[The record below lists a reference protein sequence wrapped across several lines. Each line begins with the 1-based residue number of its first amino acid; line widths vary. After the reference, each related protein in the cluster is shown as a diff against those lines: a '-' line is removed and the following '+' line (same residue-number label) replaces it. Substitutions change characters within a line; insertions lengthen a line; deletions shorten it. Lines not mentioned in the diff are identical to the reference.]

1 MKTKMVKTHADKSTE
16 KNSTLTSLTR
26 IWRTVAGLTLLF
38 AVLMLASCQKDDIE
52 PIQKPESIIPER
64 FMVEIPGSISSSAEF
79 KSTKVDTLQGNQIY
93 EHLRN
98 FIAVGEFGAEL
109 AQNVM
114 LAIATFNLNRPLEI
128 TFISDEDGRTKHIS
142 IIESVNFEGISW
154 QYRLT
159 LTDVE
164 SAGIGLQ
171 VFWNLLPLKGIAIIN
186 PYNISRLTEEIFEN
200 THFRTDYSETGEFG
214 YDAHMIVSISGLPL
228 PDPINQPFAIDKMK
242 MFVGRNGDIVSLYG
256 NSLHPNAM
264 FFTNQTGF
272 NWAFAAAADE
282 AQDIAVAE
290 VGLPPMDLYA
300 SDRETLLGT
309 YSIQNVLSDQIL
321 SVWPTINPEVLNAY
335 LYHTQAP
342 GYFSQQGFIQGG
354 TPPSSAWQPLE
365 QLLPGLT
372 PYNPAHILGLN
383 VGFDE

>member
-1 MKTKMVKTHADKSTE
+1 MKTKMMKVCADKATGN
-16 KNSTLTSLTR
+16 NSALASMYRVWKSATGITLL
-26 IWRTVAGLTLLF
+26 IMVLTLS
-38 AVLMLASCQKDDIE
+38 SCQKDDIE

-64 FMVEIPGSISSSAEF
+64 FMVEIPGSISSADAL
-79 KSTKVDTLQGNQIY
+79 KNTQVDTLQGNQIY
-93 EHLRN
+93 EHLRT

-142 IIESVNFEGISW
+142 IIENVSFEESNW

-159 LTDVE
+159 MTDVE
-164 SAGIGLQ
+164 SSGIGMQ

-186 PYNISRLTEEIFEN
+186 PYNINRNSEEIYEN
-200 THFRTDYSETGEFG
+200 TNFRTDYSEAGEFG
-214 YDAHMIVSISGLPL
+214 YDAHMIVSLTGFPL
-228 PDPINQPFAIDKMK
+228 PDPISQPFALDKMK
-242 MFVGRNGDIVSLYG
+242 MFVGRSGDIVSLYG

-272 NWAFAAAADE
+272 NWAFVAAADE

-290 VGLPPMDLYA
+290 VGLPPMDLDA
-300 SDRETLLGT
+300 SDRETLLST
-309 YSIQNVLSDQIL
+309 YSVKNVLSNQIL
-321 SVWPTINPEVLNAY
+321 SVWPGINPDLLNAY
-335 LYHTQAP
+335 LYNTEAP
-342 GYFSQQGFIQGG
+342 GYFNQQGFVQGG
-354 TPPSSAWQPLE
+354 TPPSTAWQVLE
-365 QLLPGLT
+365 QLILDLT
-372 PYNPAHILGLN
+372 PYNPVHILDLN

>member
-1 MKTKMVKTHADKSTE
+1 MKTKMMKVCADKATGN
-16 KNSTLTSLTR
+16 NSALASMYRVWKSATGITLL
-26 IWRTVAGLTLLF
+26 IMVLTLS
-38 AVLMLASCQKDDIE
+38 SCQKDDIE

-64 FMVEIPGSISSSAEF
+64 FMVEIPGSISSADAL
-79 KSTKVDTLQGNQIY
+79 KNTQVDTLQGNQIY
-93 EHLRN
+93 EHLRT

-142 IIESVNFEGISW
+142 IIENVSFEESNW

-159 LTDVE
+159 MTDVE
-164 SAGIGLQ
+164 SSGIGMQ

-186 PYNISRLTEEIFEN
+186 PYNINRNSEEIYEN
-200 THFRTDYSETGEFG
+200 TNFRTDYSEAGEFG
-214 YDAHMIVSISGLPL
+214 YDAHMIVSLTGFPL
-228 PDPINQPFAIDKMK
+228 PDPISQPFALDKMK
-242 MFVGRNGDIVSLYG
+242 MFVGRSGDIVSLYG

-272 NWAFAAAADE
+272 NWAFVAAADE

-290 VGLPPMDLYA
+290 VGLPPMDLDA

-309 YSIQNVLSDQIL
+309 YSVKNVLSNQIL
-321 SVWPTINPEVLNAY
+321 SVWPGINPDLLNAY
-335 LYHTQAP
+335 LYNTEAP
-342 GYFSQQGFIQGG
+342 GYFNQQGFVQGG
-354 TPPSSAWQPLE
+354 TPPSTAWQVLE
-365 QLLPGLT
+365 QLILDLT
-372 PYNPAHILGLN
+372 PYNPVHILDLN

>member
-1 MKTKMVKTHADKSTE
+1 MKTKMMKVCADKATGN
-16 KNSTLTSLTR
+16 NSALASMYR
-26 IWRTVAGLTLLF
+26 IWKSATGITLLIMVLTLS
-38 AVLMLASCQKDDIE
+38 SCQKDDIE

-64 FMVEIPGSISSSAEF
+64 FMVEIPGSISSADAL
-79 KSTKVDTLQGNQIY
+79 KNTQVDTLQGNQIY
-93 EHLRN
+93 EHLRT

-142 IIESVNFEGISW
+142 IIENVSFEESNW

-159 LTDVE
+159 MTDVE
-164 SAGIGLQ
+164 SSRIGMQ

-186 PYNISRLTEEIFEN
+186 PYNINRNSEEIYEN
-200 THFRTDYSETGEFG
+200 TNFRTDYSEAGEFG
-214 YDAHMIVSISGLPL
+214 YDAHMIVSLTGFPL
-228 PDPINQPFAIDKMK
+228 PDPISQPFALDKMK
-242 MFVGRNGDIVSLYG
+242 MFVGRSGDIVSLYG

-272 NWAFAAAADE
+272 NWAFVAAADE

-290 VGLPPMDLYA
+290 VGLPPMDLDA

-309 YSIQNVLSDQIL
+309 YSVKNVLSNQIL
-321 SVWPTINPEVLNAY
+321 SVWPGINPDLLNAY
-335 LYHTQAP
+335 LYNTEAP
-342 GYFSQQGFIQGG
+342 GYFNQQGFVQGG
-354 TPPSSAWQPLE
+354 TPPSTAWQVLE
-365 QLLPGLT
+365 QLILDLT
-372 PYNPAHILGLN
+372 PYNPVHILDLN